1 MRFARVAGHVVA
13 RDDTLELTVTLDT
26 GRQIETVRS
35 GSVPRLGG
43 GGLTDDLNWQAD
55 QYTQETI
62 GNELA
67 EQGWEAIAEQPATE
81 RHPGMGVSATYTV
94 RNLGGAAW

>member
-1 MRFARVAGHVVA
+1 MRFARVTGHVVA
-13 RDDTLELTVTLDT
+13 SDNELELRVTLDT
-26 GRQIETVRS
+26 GRKVETIRAELVPVLGS
-35 GSVPRLGG
+35 GELAGN
-43 GGLTDDLNWQAD
+43 LNWQAD

-67 EQGWEAIAEQPATE
+67 EQGWEAIAEQPVTE

-94 RNLGGAAW
+94 RNLGGVW

>member
-1 MRFARVAGHVVA
+1 VRFARITGYVVA
-13 RDDTLELTVTLDT
+13 SDNGLELSVTLDT
-26 GRQIETVRS
+26 GRAVETIRS
-35 GSVPRLGG
+35 GRVPSLGTG
-43 GGLTDDLNWQAD
+43 EIAGDLNWQAD

-81 RHPGMGVSATYTV
+81 RQSGMGVSATYTV
-94 RNLGGAAW
+94 RNLGGAW

>member
-1 MRFARVAGHVVA
+1 VRFARVTGHVVVS
-13 RDDTLELTVTLDT
+13 DNTLDLSVTLDT
-26 GRQIETVRS
+26 GRTVETIRS
-35 GSVPRLGG
+35 EQVPLLGG
-43 GGLTDDLNWQAD
+43 LGYGHDLNWQAD

-81 RHPGMGVSATYTV
+81 RHTGMGVSATYTV
-94 RNLGGAAW
+94 RNLGGAW